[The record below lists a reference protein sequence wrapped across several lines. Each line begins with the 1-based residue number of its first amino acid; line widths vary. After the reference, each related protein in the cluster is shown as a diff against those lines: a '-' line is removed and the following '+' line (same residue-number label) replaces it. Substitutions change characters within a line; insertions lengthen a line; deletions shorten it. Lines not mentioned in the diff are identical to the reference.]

1 MVGYS
6 FIDYVKWNIF
16 VFYTVNTFKQKQ
28 KSKRRARL
36 VFGGISSRSQSF
48 YESSELAERKAQVV
62 EEPIKLLNRGWF

>member
-16 VFYTVNTFKQKQ
+16 VFYTVNTFKQKE

-36 VFGGISSRSQSF
+36 VFGGISSQSQSF